1 MYKINLKKSFLQLLA
16 DQKDQ
21 QTESIKLDL
30 INAVEPIIL
39 IGYNTAES
47 HRLLYIDITNEQW
60 TSEQIISFPQW
71 NGVKL
76 FQKPVKQ
83 LGKWK
88 NKNFLV
94 IEETDKENEE
104 IFNLFAQSLIDN
116 LLYQQYLSLY
126 QQIYTVLE
134 NWHQFFKVPFV
145 KRLTIEEQMGLFGE
159 LTYINKWLD
168 YHPAEMPIIIQQWK
182 GPLRNRVDFVVA
194 QKGIEIKTLDSG
206 KLKEEIHIANE
217 KQLELTEALKQ
228 IYVYV
233 TKISFADNS
242 GVNILT
248 LIDDIE
254 EKLVKQAPPL
264 AVRFKE
270 LLMEI
275 EVGLANI
282 NYEVQDFIIEEDVV
296 YQVNESFPTITSQD
310 LRSGI
315 SNVSYKVD
323 LSHCKQ
329 NIVDTKEA
337 FN

>member
-217 KQLELTEALKQ
+217 KQLELTEALKK

-296 YQVNESFPTITSQD
+296 YQVNKSFPTITSQD

>member
-21 QTESIKLDL
+21 QSESIKLDL

-39 IGYNTAES
+39 IGYNAAES

-60 TSEQIISFPQW
+60 SSEQIISFPQW

-134 NWHQFFKVPFV
+134 NWHQFFKVPFI

-282 NYEVQDFIIEEDVV
+282 NYEVQDFIIEEDIV